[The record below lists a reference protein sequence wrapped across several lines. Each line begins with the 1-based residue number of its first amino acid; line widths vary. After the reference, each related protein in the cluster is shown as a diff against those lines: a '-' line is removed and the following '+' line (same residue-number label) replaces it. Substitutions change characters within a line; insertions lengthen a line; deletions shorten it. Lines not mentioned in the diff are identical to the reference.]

1 MPLLLDTHAW
11 IWSQALPERL
21 GPSAASLL
29 AEPDERLYL
38 STVSTLELARLQA
51 RGHVELSE
59 DLNDFVDASLDL
71 LGASTI
77 EMSHEIAIG
86 AYALPGSFHRDPADR
101 ILVSTARI
109 HGLTLL
115 TADERILGYPHVES
129 RDARE

>member
-1 MPLLLDTHAW
+1 MPLLLDTHTW

-29 AEPDERLYL
+29 SEPDELLYL

-51 RGHVELSE
+51 HGRAELSE
-59 DLNDFVDASLDL
+59 DLSDFADASLDL

-86 AYALPGSFHRDPADR
+86 AYTLPGDFHRDPADR
-101 ILVSTARI
+101 ILVSTARLN
-109 HGLTLL
+109 GLTLL

-129 RDARE
+129 RDARQ